1 MNHPTGG
8 IMTQLIAGEY
18 DVTLNGVS
26 IHYTVRGSGPVLIAH
41 SGGPGMDARGW
52 DDFAKIDDFVTLVVI
67 HPRGSGLSGPAA
79 GDAYLLPDYASD
91 VEALR
96 IRLGLEKPI
105 VMGWS
110 HGGMVAQQ
118 FAFTYPDSLSK
129 LILFDTSAYFGEFLS
144 DIEAA
149 VQEFKDEPWFERSF
163 AALKAEWDGKYE
175 TDEDMAKLWAE
186 EMKFYFTKFDARAS
200 AYHERTKDLPVRIA
214 PLKVFNDREAASMD
228 LRPHL
233 GKISVP
239 TLVIVGRHD
248 FITNVAMA
256 EEMVRNIPNAKLEI
270 FERSGH
276 YALVEE
282 PEKFYRVIKEFVER

>member
-1 MNHPTGG
+1 
-8 IMTQLIAGEY
+8 MTQLTAGEY
-18 DVTLNGVS
+18 DVSLNGVS
-26 IHYTVRGSGPVLIAH
+26 IHYTVRGAGPVMIAH

-52 DDFAKIDDFVTLVVI
+52 DDFASIDEFVTIVAV

-79 GDAYLLPDYASD
+79 EDAYLLPDYASD

-96 IRLGLEKPI
+96 LHLGLEKPL

-144 DIEAA
+144 DIEGA
-149 VQEFKDEPWFERSF
+149 VQEFRDELWFEKSF
-163 AALKAEWDGKYE
+163 AALKAEWDGMYQ
-175 TDEDMAKLWAE
+175 TDEDMSRLWAD
-186 EMKFYFTKFDARAS
+186 EMKFYFKKFDSRAE
-200 AYHERTKDLPVRIA
+200 AYHERTKDLPVHIA
-214 PLKVFNDREAASMD
+214 PLKTFNDKEAGTMD

-233 GKISVP
+233 QKICVP

-256 EEMVRNIPNAKLEI
+256 EEMVKHIPNARLEI
-270 FERSGH
+270 FEDSGH
-276 YALVEE
+276 FALVEE
-282 PEKFYRVIKEFVER
+282 PEKFSRVVKEFVEN